1 MRTHPSDRRWSS
13 VFTVERA
20 RPEGIRSRPNAW
32 WLAVGTVC
40 FGAFMGQLDASI
52 VTLTYGSLRTE
63 FDTSL
68 AAVEWVS
75 LAYLL
80 TLVALLVPAG
90 RLSDAHG
97 RKLLYLYG
105 FAVFTLASAACGLAP
120 TLGTLVLFRVVQ
132 AAGAAM
138 MQANSVALVTTS
150 APRERM
156 RSALGVQAAA
166 QALGLALG
174 PTVGGALVSTLGWR
188 WVFWVNVPVGV
199 VAVVGGHYLLPR
211 TRARTSVARFDW
223 SGLGLLV
230 VATTGA
236 LMGVSA
242 ASGLAV
248 PGWGVAVLF
257 TVSAGAGWGFVRR
270 QRRAAAPLLD
280 LNLLGTP
287 AVAFGL
293 VGALSGY
300 LVLFGPLMLVPVV
313 LTAQGSSA
321 LTAGLALT
329 ALPAGFALAATA
341 GDRLLPR
348 GLTDRG
354 RCLIGAGAFTLAVAA
369 LLVVPLT
376 IGALV
381 PVLAL
386 AGLGLGIFTP
396 ANNAMIMG
404 AIPARSSGTG
414 GGLVNM
420 TRGLGTA
427 LGVALVTLAL
437 HLVGGGVQAG
447 ARWAAAVL
455 VAASAVAVV
464 AALAEPEPGSQDPTA
479 HAVMI
484 NAEGARRWPGIRPTG
499 CGTLGSLLRTRPSR
513 HWRWQGRSRFRRA
526 GWPPLPACGQCW
538 RFVRAGW

>member
-1 MRTHPSDRRWSS
+1 MATDMNPPASKRRWPALL
-13 VFTVERA
+13 TVERP
-20 RPEGIRSRPNAW
+20 RPEGIRSRPGGW
-32 WLAVGTVC
+32 WLAVGAVC

-52 VTLTYGSLRTE
+52 VTLTYGSLRAG
-63 FDTSL
+63 FRTSL

-75 LAYLL
+75 LGYLL

-90 RLSDAHG
+90 RLADAHG

-105 FAVFTLASAACGLAP
+105 FAVFTLASAACGFAPSLLA
-120 TLGTLVLFRVVQ
+120 LVAFRVVQ

-199 VAVVGGHYLLPR
+199 IALVGGHYLLPR
-211 TRARTSVARFDW
+211 TRTRTRVARFDW
-223 SGLGLLV
+223 WGLVLLAS
-230 VATTGA
+230 ATTGT

-242 ASGLAV
+242 ASGLPV
-248 PGWGVAVLF
+248 PGWGVAALF
-257 TVSAGAGWGFVRR
+257 AVAAVTGWGFVRR
-270 QRRAAAPLLD
+270 QRGTTEPLLD
-280 LNLLGTP
+280 LALLRVRT
-287 AVAFGL
+287 VTFGL
-293 VGALSGY
+293 AGALSGY
-300 LVLFGPLMLVPVV
+300 LVLFGPLVLVPVV
-313 LTAQGSSA
+313 LTARGTSE
-321 LTAGLALT
+321 LTAGLVLT
-329 ALPAGFALAATA
+329 ALPTGFALAATG

-348 GLTDRG
+348 GLPDRG
-354 RCLIGAGAFTLAVAA
+354 RCLAGAALFLAVSAA

-376 IGALV
+376 AAWLV

-386 AGLGLGIFTP
+386 TGLGLGTFTP

-404 AIPARSSGTG
+404 AIPAGSSGTG

-437 HLVGGGVQAG
+437 HLAGSAGTPSG
-447 ARWAAAVL
+447 ARWAAVVL
-455 VAASAVAVV
+455 VAASAIAVAS
-464 AALAEPEPGSQDPTA
+464 AWLSPPTERKA
-479 HAVMI
+479 
-484 NAEGARRWPGIRPTG
+484 
-499 CGTLGSLLRTRPSR
+499 
-513 HWRWQGRSRFRRA
+513 
-526 GWPPLPACGQCW
+526 
-538 RFVRAGW
+538 

>member
-1 MRTHPSDRRWSS
+1 MATQLSPRPPRRRWS
-13 VFTVERA
+13 TLLTEERA
-20 RPEGIRSRPNAW
+20 RPDAIRTRPNAW

-52 VTLTYGSLRTE
+52 VTLTYGSLRTG
-63 FDTSL
+63 FHTSL

-80 TLVALLVPAG
+80 TLVALLVPTG
-90 RLSDAHG
+90 RLADAYG

-105 FAVFTLASAACGLAP
+105 FAVFTLASAACGFAP
-120 TLGTLVLFRVVQ
+120 SLGALVLFRVVQ

-138 MQANSVALVTTS
+138 MQANSVALVATS
-150 APRERM
+150 APRARM

-174 PTVGGALVSTLGWR
+174 PTVGGALVSSLGWR

-199 VAVVGGHYLLPR
+199 VALVSGHYLLPR
-211 TRARTSVARFDW
+211 TRARTRVAQFDGP
-223 SGLGLLV
+223 GLGLLV
-230 VATTGA
+230 VASTGA

-248 PGWGVAVLF
+248 PGWAVAVLF
-257 TVSAGAGWGFVRR
+257 AVAAAAVRGFVRR
-270 QRRAAAPLLD
+270 QRLAPAPLLD
-280 LNLLGTP
+280 LDLLRVR
-287 AVAFGL
+287 AVACGL

-300 LVLFGPLMLVPVV
+300 LALFGPLVLVPVV
-313 LTAQGSSA
+313 LTARGFPE
-321 LTAGLALT
+321 LTAGLVLT
-329 ALPAGFALAATA
+329 ALPAGFAVAATG
-341 GDRLLPR
+341 GDRLRAP
-348 GLTDRG
+348 GLGDRG
-354 RCLIGAGAFTLAVAA
+354 RCLAGAAVFTSAMAA

-376 IGALV
+376 IAGLT

-386 AGLGLGIFTP
+386 AGLGLGVFTP
-396 ANNAMIMG
+396 ANNTMIMG

-437 HLVGGGVQAG
+437 HLVGGGIDAG

-455 VAASAVAVV
+455 VAASAVAV
-464 AALAEPEPGSQDPTA
+464 ASSWLSP
-479 HAVMI
+479 
-484 NAEGARRWPGIRPTG
+484 
-499 CGTLGSLLRTRPSR
+499 
-513 HWRWQGRSRFRRA
+513 GRSRKARWSRA
-526 GWPPLPACGQCW
+526 
-538 RFVRAGW
+538 

>member
-1 MRTHPSDRRWSS
+1 MDTRTSPRLPKSRWPAML
-13 VFTVERA
+13 VAERP
-20 RPEGIRSRPNAW
+20 RPERIRSRPNAW

-52 VTLTYGSLRTE
+52 VTLTYGGLRSE
-63 FDTSL
+63 FHTSL

-80 TLVALLVPAG
+80 TLVALLVPVG

-120 TLGTLVLFRVVQ
+120 SLLALVAFRVVQ

-150 APRERM
+150 APRRRM

-174 PTVGGALVSTLGWR
+174 PTVGGTLVSTLGWR
-188 WVFWVNVPVGV
+188 WVFGVNVPIGV
-199 VAVVGGHYLLPR
+199 IALAGGHYLLPR
-211 TRARTSVARFDW
+211 TRARTRVARFDW
-223 SGLGLLV
+223 AGLVLLAG
-230 VATTGA
+230 ATTSA
-236 LMGVSA
+236 LMAVSA
-242 ASGLAV
+242 ASGLGV
-248 PGWGVAVLF
+248 PGWGVGVLLFMAAV
-257 TVSAGAGWGFVRR
+257 GGWGFVHR
-270 QRRAAAPLLD
+270 QQRTKTPLLD
-280 LNLLGTP
+280 LDLLKVR
-287 AVAFGL
+287 AVRLGL
-293 VGALSGY
+293 VGALNGY
-300 LVLFGPLMLVPVV
+300 LVLFGPLVLVPVV
-313 LTAQGSSA
+313 LTARGTPE
-321 LTAGLALT
+321 LTAGLVLT
-329 ALPAGFALAATA
+329 ALPTGFALSATG

-348 GLTDRG
+348 RLADRG
-354 RCLIGAGAFTLAVAA
+354 RCMAGSVVLMFALAA

-376 IGALV
+376 MVWLL

-386 AGLGLGIFTP
+386 TGLGLGMFTP
-396 ANNAMIMG
+396 ANNAVIMS

-437 HLVGGGVQAG
+437 HLAGSAGTQAG
-447 ARWAAAVL
+447 ARSAAAIL
-455 VAASAVAVV
+455 IAASAF
-464 AALAEPEPGSQDPTA
+464 ALASAWLSPRTDPRASQA
-479 HAVMI
+479 HATED
-484 NAEGARRWPGIRPTG
+484 AEGSRR
-499 CGTLGSLLRTRPSR
+499 
-513 HWRWQGRSRFRRA
+513 
-526 GWPPLPACGQCW
+526 
-538 RFVRAGW
+538 

>member
-1 MRTHPSDRRWSS
+1 MAPDTTRTPPRPRWPS
-13 VFTVERA
+13 VLTAERA

-32 WLAVGTVC
+32 RLAVATVC

-63 FDTSL
+63 FHASL

-80 TLVALLVPAG
+80 ALVALLVPAG
-90 RLSDAHG
+90 RLADAHG

-120 TLGTLVLFRVVQ
+120 SLPALVGFRVVQ
-132 AAGAAM
+132 AAGAAL

-150 APRERM
+150 APRGRM

-199 VAVVGGHYLLPR
+199 VALVSGHYLLPR
-211 TRARTSVARFDW
+211 TRARTRVTRFDW
-223 SGLGLLV
+223 AGLALLA
-230 VATTGA
+230 VATTCA
-236 LMGVSA
+236 LLGVSA
-242 ASGLAV
+242 ASGLPV
-248 PGWGVAVLF
+248 PGWSVVLLFGVA
-257 TVSAGAGWGFVRR
+257 APAGWGFARR
-270 QRRAAAPLLD
+270 QRRIAAPLLD
-280 LNLLGTP
+280 LALLRVR
-287 AVAFGL
+287 AVTFGL

-300 LVLFGPLMLVPVV
+300 LVLFGPLVLVPVV
-313 LTAQGSSA
+313 LTARGASE
-321 LTAGLALT
+321 LTAGLVLT
-329 ALPAGFALAATA
+329 ALPAGFALGATG

-348 GLTDRG
+348 SLSDRG
-354 RCLIGAGAFTLAVAA
+354 RCLTGAGVFLLATAA
-369 LLVVPLT
+369 LLAVPLT
-376 IGALV
+376 IAWLVPLLALV
-381 PVLAL
+381 GV
-386 AGLGLGIFTP
+386 GLGTFTP
-396 ANNAMIMG
+396 ANNALIMG

-437 HLVGGGVQAG
+437 HLAAGGGTEAG
-447 ARWAAAVL
+447 ARWSAAIL
-455 VAASAVAVV
+455 VAVSAVAVV
-464 AALAEPEPGSQDPTA
+464 SARLGPERGDHRRTQPGL
-479 HAVMI
+479 
-484 NAEGARRWPGIRPTG
+484 GA
-499 CGTLGSLLRTRPSR
+499 
-513 HWRWQGRSRFRRA
+513 
-526 GWPPLPACGQCW
+526 
-538 RFVRAGW
+538 

>member
-1 MRTHPSDRRWSS
+1 M
-13 VFTVERA
+13 
-20 RPEGIRSRPNAW
+20 
-32 WLAVGTVC
+32 GTVC

-52 VTLTYGSLRTE
+52 VTLTYGSLHTE
-63 FDTSL
+63 FNASL

-90 RLSDAHG
+90 RLADAHG

-105 FAVFTLASAACGLAP
+105 FAVFTLASAACGFAP
-120 TLGTLVLFRVVQ
+120 SLMALVVFRVVQ

-150 APRERM
+150 APCERM

-174 PTVGGALVSTLGWR
+174 PTVGGALVSTVGWR
-188 WVFWVNVPVGV
+188 WVFLVNVPVGV
-199 VAVVGGHYLLPR
+199 IALVGGHYLLPR
-211 TRARTSVARFDW
+211 TRARTTVVRFDW
-223 SGLGLLV
+223 AGLALLV

-248 PGWGVAVLF
+248 PNGGVALLF
-257 TVSAGAGWGFVRR
+257 GVAASAGWGFVRW
-270 QRRAAAPLLD
+270 QQQAAAPLLD
-280 LNLLGTP
+280 LGLLRLRT
-287 AVAFGL
+287 VAFGL

-300 LVLFGPLMLVPVV
+300 LVLFGPLVLVPVV
-313 LTAQGSSA
+313 FTAQGFSE
-321 LTAGLALT
+321 LTAGLVLT
-329 ALPAGFALAATA
+329 ALPAGFALAATG
-341 GDRLLPR
+341 GDRLLPHSL
-348 GLTDRG
+348 GDRR
-354 RCLIGAGAFTLAVAA
+354 RCLAGAVVLTAAVAA

-376 IGALV
+376 VVWLV
-381 PVLAL
+381 PVLAM
-386 AGLGLGIFTP
+386 AGLGLGTFTP

-404 AIPARSSGTG
+404 AIPARSAGTG
-414 GGLVNM
+414 SGLVNM

-437 HLVGGGVQAG
+437 HLVDDGVRAG

-455 VAASAVAVV
+455 VAASAIAVAS
-464 AALAEPEPGSQDPTA
+464 AWLSP
-479 HAVMI
+479 
-484 NAEGARRWPGIRPTG
+484 
-499 CGTLGSLLRTRPSR
+499 
-513 HWRWQGRSRFRRA
+513 RSRPQQPQATR
-526 GWPPLPACGQCW
+526 
-538 RFVRAGW
+538 

>member
-1 MRTHPSDRRWSS
+1 MNPHTSTRRWPAML
-13 VFTVERA
+13 TVERP
-20 RPEGIRSRPNAW
+20 RPEGIRSRPNGW
-32 WLAVGTVC
+32 WLAVGAVC

-63 FDTSL
+63 FHASL

-90 RLSDAHG
+90 RLADAHG

-105 FAVFTLASAACGLAP
+105 FAVFTLASAACGFAPSLLA
-120 TLGTLVLFRVVQ
+120 LVAFRVVQ

-199 VAVVGGHYLLPR
+199 VALVGGHYLLPR
-211 TRARTSVARFDW
+211 TRARTRVARFDW
-223 SGLGLLV
+223 WGLALLAT
-230 VATTGA
+230 ATTSA
-236 LMGVSA
+236 LMAVSA
-242 ASGLAV
+242 ASGLPV
-248 PGWGVAVLF
+248 PGWGVAVLSG
-257 TVSAGAGWGFVRR
+257 VAAVASRGFVRR
-270 QRRAAAPLLD
+270 QRRTAAPLLD
-280 LNLLGTP
+280 LALLRVR
-287 AVAFGL
+287 AVASGL
-293 VGALSGY
+293 LGALSGY
-300 LVLFGPLMLVPVV
+300 LVLFGPLVLVPVV
-313 LTAQGSSA
+313 LTARGTSE
-321 LTAGLALT
+321 LTAGLVLT
-329 ALPAGFALAATA
+329 ALPAGFALAATG
-341 GDRLLPR
+341 GDRLLPG
-348 GLTDRG
+348 GLADRG
-354 RCLIGAGAFTLAVAA
+354 RCLAGAAVFTVGSAA
-369 LLVVPLT
+369 LLAVPLT
-376 IGALV
+376 AAWLV

-386 AGLGLGIFTP
+386 TGLGLGTFTP

-404 AIPARSSGTG
+404 AIPAGCSGTG

-437 HLVGGGVQAG
+437 HLAGSAAAQTG
-447 ARWAAAVL
+447 ARWAAVVL
-455 VAASAVAVV
+455 LAASAVAIASAWLSPRTDPKASR
-464 AALAEPEPGSQDPTA
+464 AA
-479 HAVMI
+479 
-484 NAEGARRWPGIRPTG
+484 R
-499 CGTLGSLLRTRPSR
+499 
-513 HWRWQGRSRFRRA
+513 
-526 GWPPLPACGQCW
+526 
-538 RFVRAGW
+538 

>member
-1 MRTHPSDRRWSS
+1 MATDMSPHPSRGSWST
-13 VFTVERA
+13 VFTAERP

-63 FDTSL
+63 FHASL

-90 RLSDAHG
+90 RLADAHG

-120 TLGTLVLFRVVQ
+120 SLLALVAFRVVQ
-132 AAGAAM
+132 AVGAAM

-188 WVFWVNVPVGV
+188 WVFWVNVPVGLI
-199 VAVVGGHYLLPR
+199 ALVGGHYLLPR
-211 TRARTSVARFDW
+211 TRARTAVARFDW
-223 SGLGLLV
+223 AGLGLLAA
-230 VATTGA
+230 ATTSA

-248 PGWGVAVLF
+248 PGWGVALLF
-257 TVSAGAGWGFVRR
+257 LLAVGAGWGFVRW
-270 QRRAAAPLLD
+270 QRRAAVPLLD
-280 LNLLGTP
+280 LALLRRRT
-287 AVAFGL
+287 VAFGL

-300 LVLFGPLMLVPVV
+300 LVLFGPLVLVPVV
-313 LTAQGSSA
+313 LTARGFSD
-321 LTAGLALT
+321 LTAGLVLT
-329 ALPAGFALAATA
+329 ALPAGFALAATG
-341 GDRLLPR
+341 GDRLLPGR
-348 GLTDRG
+348 LSDRG
-354 RCLIGAGAFTLAVAA
+354 RCLAGACVFTLAVAA
-369 LLVVPLT
+369 LLLVPLT
-376 IGALV
+376 IGWLG

-386 AGLGLGIFTP
+386 TGLGLGTFTP
-396 ANNAMIMG
+396 ANNTMIMG
-404 AIPARSSGTG
+404 AIPASSSGTG

-437 HLVGGGVQAG
+437 HLSGGDVQAG

-455 VAASAVAVV
+455 VAASAVAV
-464 AALAEPEPGSQDPTA
+464 ASAWLSPGRDPRASQA
-479 HAVMI
+479 M
-484 NAEGARRWPGIRPTG
+484 
-499 CGTLGSLLRTRPSR
+499 L
-513 HWRWQGRSRFRRA
+513 
-526 GWPPLPACGQCW
+526 
-538 RFVRAGW
+538 